1 MAHEELDLSERRRIE
16 DLPKAKLPVS
26 IVRPSTARSSAM
38 PLLQTLKKSPVSMA
52 TMGWSR
58 SAELPIAAPDGAS

>member
-1 MAHEELDLSERRRIE
+1 MAHKELDLRERRRIE
-16 DLPKAKLPVS
+16 DLLKSVG

-38 PLLQTLKKSPVSMA
+38 PFLQTLKRSPISMA

-58 SAELPIAAPDGAS
+58 SAKLPIAAPDGGS